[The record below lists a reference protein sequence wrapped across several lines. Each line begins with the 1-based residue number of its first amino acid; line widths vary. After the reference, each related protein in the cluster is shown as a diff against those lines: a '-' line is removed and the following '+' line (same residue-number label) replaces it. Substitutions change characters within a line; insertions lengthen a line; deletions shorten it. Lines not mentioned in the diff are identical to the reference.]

1 LVSYQS
7 FVRNS
12 EIGERIGEYN
22 NIRAH
27 THTQR
32 EQKADPL
39 LPFAREKRGT
49 YPSSHQKE
57 ESSSR
62 ENEHGHE
69 LLTMEIRSNSN
80 PFKTLFARK

>member
-27 THTQR
+27 THTENKKQTS
-32 EQKADPL
+32 
-39 LPFAREKRGT
+39 PF
-49 YPSSHQKE
+49 YPSRAKKE
-57 ESSSR
+57 AYTR
-62 ENEHGHE
+62 RRAKKKNHH
-69 LLTMEIRSNSN
+69 RA
-80 PFKTLFARK
+80 KTNTDTNF